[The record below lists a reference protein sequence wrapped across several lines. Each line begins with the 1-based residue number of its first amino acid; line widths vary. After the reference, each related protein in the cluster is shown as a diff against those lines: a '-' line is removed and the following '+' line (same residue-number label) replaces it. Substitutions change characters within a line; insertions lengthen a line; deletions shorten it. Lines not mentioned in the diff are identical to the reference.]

1 MIKFDHHRKARIGLP
16 ESVFCEPKS
25 AAMLDEI
32 IAQLTKNT
40 GHPTLFTRLDEA
52 KYAALDPALAARMDY
67 HPLSRTAYL
76 NGVHHD
82 EGPGRIVIITA
93 GTSDLPVAWE
103 ALRTLQHLG
112 LQGTLIPD
120 VGVAGIWRLEERLEE
135 INAHEVII
143 AVAGMD
149 GAMISVIGGL
159 SSRPVI
165 GVPTS
170 VGYGVSAQGTTALN
184 SMLTSCSPG
193 VVVVNIDNGYGAAC
207 AASRVLRGVRHVPE

>member
-1 MIKFDHHRKARIGLP
+1 MITFDHGRKARIGLP
-16 ESVFCEPKS
+16 ESVFCEYKS
-25 AAMLDEI
+25 VAMLNEI
-32 IAQLTKNT
+32 IAQLIENT
-40 GHPTLFTRLDEA
+40 VHPTLFTRLDEA
-52 KYAALDPALAARMDY
+52 KFAALDPALAVRMDY
-67 HPLSRTAYL
+67 HALSRTAFL
-76 NGVHHD
+76 NGAHAD
-82 EGPGRIVIITA
+82 KGAGRVAIITA

-103 ALRTLQHLG
+103 ALRTLEHLG
-112 LQGTLIPD
+112 IQGTLIPD
-120 VGVAGIWRLEERLEE
+120 VGVAGIWRLQERLEE

-143 AVAGMD
+143 ALAGMD

-159 SSRPVI
+159 TSRPVI

-207 AASRVLRGVRHVPE
+207 AASRVLRGMGHVHK

>member
-1 MIKFDHHRKARIGLP
+1 M
-16 ESVFCEPKS
+16 
-25 AAMLDEI
+25 
-32 IAQLTKNT
+32 
-40 GHPTLFTRLDEA
+40 
-52 KYAALDPALAARMDY
+52 
-67 HPLSRTAYL
+67 
-76 NGVHHD
+76 
-82 EGPGRIVIITA
+82 
-93 GTSDLPVAWE
+93 
-103 ALRTLQHLG
+103 
-112 LQGTLIPD
+112 
-120 VGVAGIWRLEERLEE
+120 GVAGIWRLEERLEE

-159 SSRPVI
+159 TSRPVI